1 MGPSGVLGASP
12 YDPAPFRS
20 CCRKGRCS
28 AGERRLIM
36 TRKAVKI
43 YCSEEEYEVIK
54 SLAEN
59 YGKTVSGYLREI
71 ALYGR
76 TININYDAIL
86 EHTKMINTLKTEM
99 HLIIKMLVQTKQAY
113 PKDIE
118 RMVELLQEI
127 TKNQRTMLQKTAMER
142 AKLHKLVKNA

>member
-1 MGPSGVLGASP
+1 
-12 YDPAPFRS
+12 
-20 CCRKGRCS
+20 
-28 AGERRLIM
+28 M

-59 YGKTVSGYLREI
+59 YGKAVSGYLREI

-76 TININYDAIL
+76 AICINYDAIL

-113 PKDIE
+113 PADIQ
-118 RMVELLQEI
+118 RMVSLLEEI
-127 TKNQRTMLQKTAMER
+127 TKNQKEMLQKTAKER
-142 AKLHKLVKNA
+142 AELRNLIKKYT